1 MKSIE
6 EIESMSFEQLEAIAD
21 DSRIS
26 APAGLQDKLEATL
39 AAESLMKE
47 KKSRRTAWYAAC
59 GTLAAAAA
67 SAAIVLSVTSAQPKD
82 TFTDPLM
89 AYAELEKTF
98 NYISSKVD
106 MGRSIVEDA
115 TPALEMTSH
124 IIDKINN
131 ND

>member
-26 APAGLQDKLEATL
+26 ALAGLQDKLEATL

-98 NYISSKVD
+98 SYISSKVD